1 MFASWCTAREAG
13 SSAGRGRSRG
23 VPEDGGAHRDLRAE
37 VHEVDE
43 DAQLTARF
51 PPPSVLA
58 LERALTGPNLWVRGR
73 TERARTRGAGDRG
86 EVPEDGGA
94 HRDLRA
100 EVHEVDEDAQL
111 TARV

>member
-1 MFASWCTAREAG
+1 ME
-13 SSAGRGRSRG
+13 

-58 LERALTGPNLWVRGR
+58 LERAVTGPNLWVRGR
-73 TERARTRGAGDRG
+73 SGEGSSAGAADRM
-86 EVPEDGGA
+86 EVPCIPQPSAGNLA
-94 HRDLRA
+94 RA
-100 EVHEVDEDAQL
+100 AAL
-111 TARV
+111 